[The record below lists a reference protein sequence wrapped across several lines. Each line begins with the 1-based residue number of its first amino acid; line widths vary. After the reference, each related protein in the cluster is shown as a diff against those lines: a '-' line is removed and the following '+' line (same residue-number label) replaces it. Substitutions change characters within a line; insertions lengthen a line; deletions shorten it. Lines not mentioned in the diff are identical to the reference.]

1 MRNVKK
7 PAPLF
12 FVVIVLVLTMGGCA
26 TPRSAGASVTV
37 AEDAEIGKTIRTQD
51 FELTLIEAPETAT
64 KVGSEIVGGRRYLYD
79 ADGIFIIVPF
89 RLTNDSGELKMLSA
103 SLLEVRDVQGRKF
116 PLKQAYHHLG
126 YIWTEERW
134 MDERH
139 LLPQNP
145 MDPGLTREGPLIF
158 DVAVDSEGLV
168 MTAEGTEDTIAL
180 GF

>member
-7 PAPLF
+7 PASLF
-12 FVVIVLVLTMGGCA
+12 FVVMGLVFALGGCGKPA
-26 TPRSAGASVTV
+26 PTGTPMSAEGN
-37 AEDAEIGKTIRTQD
+37 AEIGKTIRTQD
-51 FELTLIEAPETAT
+51 FEFTLIEAPETAT
-64 KVGSEIVGGRRYLYD
+64 KVGSELVGGRRYLYD

-89 RLTNDSGELKMLSA
+89 RLTNDSDELRMLSA
-103 SLLEVRDVQGRKF
+103 SLLEVRDAQGRTF

-126 YIWTEERW
+126 HIWTEERW

-139 LLPQNP
+139 LLSQNP

-158 DVAVDSEGLV
+158 DVARDSEGLV
-168 MTAEGTEDTIAL
+168 MTAEGTDDTIAL